1 MTNLKEYDN
10 FIRFSSL
17 DEKIDKLKEWELIG
31 KKDWKKLISG
41 EDTKIKQILYKG
53 AFVQGETNCEI
64 IGYTTQKTYHG
75 LYEIAVIELN
85 GETHKINPAYLKQMQ
100 SKDFNAFSLNEEG

>member
-31 KKDWKKLISG
+31 KKD
-41 EDTKIKQILYKG
+41 
-53 AFVQGETNCEI
+53 
-64 IGYTTQKTYHG
+64 
-75 LYEIAVIELN
+75 
-85 GETHKINPAYLKQMQ
+85 
-100 SKDFNAFSLNEEG
+100 